1 MGSSKIGGRP
11 MRRLTGSSNAGEK
24 NSRLLAVPLTC
35 VLAGLPIA
43 SGTALA
49 DPTATPA
56 GGTQS
61 TADAT
66 QVPQL
71 QEIVVTAQKR
81 SQDIEKVAVAITA
94 ITGTALQQAGVTS
107 ATGLTQL
114 VPGLEVSYNNANT
127 TFAIRGISSST
138 DATLGDSSVAFEM
151 DGIYEGRPSAASGL
165 FYDINRVEVLEGPQ
179 GTLYGRNAAAGVV
192 NVITNKPDLGATSAE
207 SQVEVGDYGLVRTL
221 GVVNAPVGS
230 SFAVR
235 AAFQSERHNGYLNSG
250 YNDADD
256 IAGRIQALYQP
267 SDNFS
272 FLLGADYFHQ
282 GGIGRGIVYL
292 PLHSDPWEVSL
303 PLYPRASTANPSLPL
318 GYASPPGWTN
328 DYSWMVHADLNWNL
342 GPFVLTNIAAFHYL
356 RTNYFAYFN
365 YADSVQDERDKEPSD
380 ELRISSEPDSKAKW
394 VAGLYYHNETQPY
407 QQQFYDNV
415 GPTACGDGDPDPNCQ
430 YLGQGSS
437 LLFAYPKI
445 TNPSYAA
452 FGQLTF
458 PVTDTI
464 RLTGGL
470 RYNHDRKTVVGTT
483 YRVYGS
489 DTQVG
494 PFIHPAG
501 SSQATVQTNV
511 DATWTHVDWKAG
523 AEWDVTPNTLAYANV
538 STGYKQGG
546 VFAGAAPN
554 TYLPETLTAYSI
566 GAKNRL
572 FDRRALLNVDAFYYD
587 YKNYQVDQLEQL
599 PTNTGGSAYGDK
611 IFNAPKAEEYGL
623 EASLQV
629 AVTRHDQFSAA
640 LAFLHARFITFPFPE
655 QGSPPQGPPR
665 PPQQVVFESLN
676 GYPAAHAPDYTASL
690 AWMHTWSMPNDASV
704 SLLAQTHIS
713 SYQWLTVDHEYLSK
727 QSGYTMSTVNL
738 SYETASGRASYSVY
752 VRNLESAAVENN
764 YAWDGVVGDSPSVG
778 LDPPRTYGAM
788 VTLKF

>member
-1 MGSSKIGGRP
+1 M
-11 MRRLTGSSNAGEK
+11 AEK
-24 NSRLLAVPLTC
+24 NGRLLAVPLTC
-35 VLAGLPIA
+35 ALVVLPVTVAVR
-43 SGTALA
+43 TALA
-49 DPTATPA
+49 DPAA
-56 GGTQS
+56 ASASASS
-61 TADAT
+61 TA
-66 QVPQL
+66 PEL

-81 SQDIEKVAVAITA
+81 SQNIEKVPLAITA
-94 ITGTALQQAGVTS
+94 ITGAALQRAGVTS
-107 ATGLTQL
+107 ASGLTQL

-138 DATLGDSSVAFEM
+138 DATLGDSAVAFEM

-192 NVITNKPDLGATSAE
+192 NVITNKPDLSRTSAE
-207 SQVEVGDYGLVRTL
+207 SQVEIGDYGLVRTF
-221 GVVNAPVGS
+221 GMVNAPVTSDFGI
-230 SFAVR
+230 R

-256 IAGRIQALYQP
+256 IAGRIQALYRP
-267 SDNFS
+267 SDDFS

-282 GGIGRGIVYL
+282 GGIGRGIAYL
-292 PLHSDPWEVSL
+292 PLHSDPWQVSL
-303 PLYPRASTANPSLPL
+303 PLYPRASTANPSAPL
-318 GYASPPGWTN
+318 GYVSPPGWTS

-365 YADSVQDERDKEPSD
+365 YADSLQDGRDKEPSD
-380 ELRISSEPDSKAKW
+380 ELRLSSTPESKTKW
-394 VAGLYYHNETQPY
+394 VVGLYYHNETQPY
-407 QQQFYDNV
+407 HQEFYDNV
-415 GPTACGDGDPDPNCQ
+415 GPTSCGDGAPDPNCQ

-452 FGQLTF
+452 FGQLTY
-458 PVTDTI
+458 PVTRTV

-470 RYNHDRKTVVGTT
+470 RYNHDRKNVIGTT
-483 YRVYGS
+483 YRVYGM

-501 SSQATVQTNV
+501 SQQATVQTNV
-511 DATWTHVDWKAG
+511 DATWTHVDWKG
-523 AEWDVTPNTLAYANV
+523 GVDWDVTPNTLAYANV

-554 TYLPETLTAYSI
+554 TYKPETLTAYEI

-572 FDRRALLNVDAFYYD
+572 FHRRTLLNVDGFYYD
-587 YKNYQVDQLEQL
+587 YKDYQVDQLEQL
-599 PTNTGGSAYGDK
+599 PTNTGGSAYGDR
-611 IFNAPKAEEYGL
+611 IFNAPKAEFYGL
-623 EASLQV
+623 EASLQI

-640 LAFLHARFITFPFPE
+640 LAYLHARFITFPFPE

-665 PPQQVVFESLN
+665 PPQPVTFVSLN

-690 AWMHTWSMPNDASV
+690 SWMHTWELPNDATV
-704 SLLAQTHIS
+704 SLLGQTHIS

-727 QSGYTMSTVNL
+727 QSGYTMSNVNL
-738 SYETASGRASYSVY
+738 TYDTASARASYTLWI
-752 VRNLESAAVENN
+752 RNIENSAVKNN
-764 YAWDGVVGDSPSVG
+764 YAWDGVAGDFPSVG
-778 LDPPRTYGAM
+778 LDPPRTYGVR
-788 VTLKF
+788 VTLRF